1 MNRRQGV
8 WLAVLLA
15 TMLAGCEPPKSREID
30 LTPNKSGER
39 ETVYGHALDR
49 ADRSVCEQY
58 VGQLN
63 GAVKLYQQDNE
74 GKNPPDMAAV
84 IKAWGGPAS
93 ELQNCT
99 YQYNPQTGQV
109 SLAK

>member
-15 TMLAGCEPPKSREID
+15 LMLAGCETQPVPKKI
-30 LTPNKSGER
+30 TPAKSGER
-39 ETVYGHALDR
+39 STVVGGVLDR
-49 ADRSVCEQY
+49 TDQSVCEQY
-58 VGQLN
+58 LGQLN
-63 GAVKLYQQDNE
+63 QAVQLYKVDHDGQ
-74 GKNPPDMAAV
+74 NPPNLETV
-84 IKAWGGPAS
+84 IKQSGLPAS